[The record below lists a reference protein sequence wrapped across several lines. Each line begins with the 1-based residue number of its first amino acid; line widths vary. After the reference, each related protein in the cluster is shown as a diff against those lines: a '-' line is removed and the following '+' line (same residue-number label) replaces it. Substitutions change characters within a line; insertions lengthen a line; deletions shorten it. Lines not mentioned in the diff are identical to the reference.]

1 MNFQLSCPIPIN
13 EYPIITMAHGSGGVL
28 SHHLVQKMF
37 QVAFGNEILSEGHD
51 GAAFDVRNGR
61 LAYTTDS
68 FVVNPV
74 FFPGAN
80 IGDLAVN
87 GTIND
92 LVCCGAKPL
101 YLSAGFI
108 LEEGLLMEDLWKVVV
123 SMKNAADRGGVKIIT
138 GDTKVVDRGK
148 GDKIFINTSG
158 IGVIPDGINISPR
171 NTTSGDRVILSGRI
185 GDHGVAVMSA
195 RSGLEFE
202 TTIVSDTVA
211 LNGLAD
217 KIFGTTKNIHV
228 LRDPTRGGVATT
240 LNELCQSAGVGMII
254 EEEKIPVSEEVKG
267 ACEILGLDPLYIA
280 NEGKLVLIV
289 PEEEADKVIE
299 VMREHPDG
307 REASIIGRVTAE
319 YPGIVRMTTSIG
331 SSRIIDMLTGDQ
343 LPRIC

>member
-1 MNFQLSCPIPIN
+1 
-13 EYPIITMAHGSGGVL
+13 
-28 SHHLVQKMF
+28 MF
-37 QVAFGNEILSEGHD
+37 QVAFGNEMLSEGHD
-51 GAAFDVRNGR
+51 GAAFSVTSGR

-123 SMKNAADRGGVKIIT
+123 SMKNSAERGGVKIIT

-158 IGVIPDGINISPR
+158 IGVIPEGINISPR
-171 NTTSGDRVILSGRI
+171 NTTSGDRIILSGRI

-202 TTIVSDTVA
+202 TTVISDTTA

-289 PEEEADKVIE
+289 PEEEAEKVVE
-299 VMREHPDG
+299 AMREHPDG
-307 REASIIGRVTAE
+307 YESSIIGRVTAE
-319 YPGIVRMTTSIG
+319 HPGIVRMTTSIG